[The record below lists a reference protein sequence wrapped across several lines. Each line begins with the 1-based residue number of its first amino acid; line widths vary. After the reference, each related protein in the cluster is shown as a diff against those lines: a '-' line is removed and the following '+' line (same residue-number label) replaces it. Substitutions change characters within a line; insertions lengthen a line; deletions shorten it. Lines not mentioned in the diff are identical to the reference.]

1 MKTIVKMTWPTGNSA
16 GQEDSTD
23 VGKEIKDYLSKPE
36 DWDDDTYFGYTEG
49 NVYGICYID
58 DLIGE
63 KIKVGNEIIEV
74 NE

>member
-1 MKTIVKMTWPTGNSA
+1 
-16 GQEDSTD
+16 
-23 VGKEIKDYLSKPE
+23 
-36 DWDDDTYFGYTEG
+36 
-49 NVYGICYID
+49 VYGICYID

>member
-36 DWDDDTYFGYTEG
+36 DWDDDIPF
-49 NVYGICYID
+49 
-58 DLIGE
+58 
-63 KIKVGNEIIEV
+63 
-74 NE
+74 